1 MIYTAIDLITLVF
14 EIIVTYMFFDAVLD
28 SRRGGALA
36 RAAVGAAYCVL
47 TWLYNIYIES
57 FVLSFVIMLL
67 LTFMCTAVYKDSAL
81 KKLLMSLLYMLFIA
95 VSNFVF
101 ILAGL
106 TFGISIEEMVRD
118 KSIYNIM
125 GLVIVMILMTI
136 MVKAAGL
143 FFYRSRAKVSASYWI
158 LLLSIPVVNIIFILH
173 YTRYLYSLNAEFSY
187 SLVILTVSA
196 MYSTLLVFYLFD
208 KLTALLSERDALSE
222 QVGGQRRRDVEI
234 DKKEEHI
241 MSVRHD
247 IVNHMRVIQSLIRRG
262 DPDAADR
269 YIDELGLDFEGADEL
284 IDTGNTAIDILV
296 SGKKSAARRLGIVFR
311 EKMIIPE
318 NLKISNVDAV
328 ILLGNLLDNAIE
340 GCERADAAEKH
351 IDLTLKYRNSYLLC
365 VVENTSDPV
374 KIGRGFLKTSKQDAD
389 SHGIGLRNIKRIVN
403 KYNGESVQKYENGVF
418 ISEILIFID

>member
-14 EIIVTYMFFDAVLD
+14 EIIVTYMLFDAVLD

-36 RAAVGAAYCVL
+36 RAAVAAAYSVL
-47 TWLYNIYIES
+47 TWIYNTYVES
-57 FVLSFVIMLL
+57 FVLNFVVMLL
-67 LTFMCTAVYKDSAL
+67 LTFMCTVVYKDSVL
-81 KKLLMSLLYMLFIA
+81 KKLLMSMLYMLFIA
-95 VSNFVF
+95 ISNFVF
-101 ILAGL
+101 ILTGL
-106 TFGISIEEMVRD
+106 AFGIPIEEMVRE

-143 FFYRSRAKVSASYWI
+143 FFNRSRAKVSVSYWI

-173 YTRYLYSLNAEFSY
+173 YTRYLYGINAEFSY
-187 SLVILTVSA
+187 SLVILTLSV

-222 QVGGQRRRDVEI
+222 QVGGQGRQTAGVN
-234 DKKEEHI
+234 KKEEHI

-247 IVNHMRVIQSLIRRG
+247 IINHMRVIQSLIRRG
-262 DPDAADR
+262 DPEAADR
-269 YIDELGLDFEGADEL
+269 YIDELDLDFDGDDGL

-296 SGKKSAARRLGIVFR
+296 SGKKSAARRLGIDFR
-311 EKMIIPE
+311 EKITVPE
-318 NLKISNVDAV
+318 GLKLSNADAV

-340 GCERADAAEKH
+340 GCERAAAAEKR
-351 IDLTLKYRNSYLLC
+351 IRLTLKYRNNYLLC
-365 VVENTSDPV
+365 VVENTSNPV
-374 KIGRGFLKTSKQDAD
+374 KIGRGALKTSKADAD